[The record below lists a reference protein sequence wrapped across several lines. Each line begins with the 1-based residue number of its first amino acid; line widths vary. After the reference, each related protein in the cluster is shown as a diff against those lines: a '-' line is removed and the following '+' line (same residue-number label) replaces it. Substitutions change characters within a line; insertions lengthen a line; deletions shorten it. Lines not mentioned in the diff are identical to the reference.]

1 MAPFGSDFGNEF
13 GANEFGA
20 NEFGANEFGAGGFTG
35 DLDDFPTFN
44 TEPDGTMT
52 SVRLDAETDARYKPF
67 EDTTKMG
74 AVDVGKGS
82 KVRLHPGNR
91 SDAQDMFLRGLTAT
105 VEGVFHDI
113 DGDIHLAVS
122 VDDDPAATE
131 LPSWIGRFRYFRIH
145 EVEVLSQ

>member
-1 MAPFGSDFGNEF
+1 MTTTRTKTTTTTSTPGVGTGDMAPFGSDFGEF
-13 GANEFGA
+13 G
-20 NEFGANEFGAGGFTG
+20 G
-35 DLDDFPTFN
+35 DDDFPTFS
-44 TEPDGTMT
+44 TDADGLIGN
-52 SVRLDAETDARYKPF
+52 VRLDAETDARYKPF
-67 EDTTKMG
+67 EDTTRLSG
-74 AVDVGKGS
+74 VQVGKGA

-91 SDAQDMFLRGLTAT
+91 SDAQDMFLVGLTAT